1 VLYYAGNMTLC
12 INHVHYN
19 MYRYLKLLT
28 LNFTCVSF
36 HVTLVYVYIHM
47 FACSVTIESQ
57 GLVVIF
63 ERINK
68 FNTLVLGIVN
78 RCTFSIT
85 HMHTYQPSRNFRE
98 YTGKLGCIPVSRKL
112 FVNPGKLCACAQ
124 TGHTHVWPA
133 RRVYRAR
140 AHRDT

>member
-1 VLYYAGNMTLC
+1 MLYYAGNMTLC

-28 LNFTCVSF
+28 LNFTCVT
-36 HVTLVYVYIHM
+36 HVCVHM
-47 FACSVTIESQ
+47 FTCSVTIESQ

-78 RCTFSIT
+78 LFNNPHAYLST
-85 HMHTYQPSRNFRE
+85 
-98 YTGKLGCIPVSRKL
+98 IPEFL
-112 FVNPGKLCACAQ
+112 
-124 TGHTHVWPA
+124 
-133 RRVYRAR
+133 
-140 AHRDT
+140 